1 MSKQYR
7 IYLDACCLNRPF
19 DDQTQ
24 SRIYLEAQAI
34 MTIINQCQSGM
45 WKLINSSAL
54 ISELNQTPDIDRLQN
69 VKKLLSIAKIKVINS
84 SFIENRSAELQKLGF
99 SSYDATHIASAE
111 RSQADVFLTTDDR
124 LLKKAQT
131 NSPLISV
138 KINNPVQWLTEVIQ
152 TEESND
158 ENPK

>member
-1 MSKQYR
+1 MSKQYK

-24 SRIYLEAQAI
+24 SRIYLEAQAV
-34 MTIINQCQSGM
+34 MTILRECQSAN

-54 ISELNQTPDIDRLQN
+54 IAELNQMPDLERLQN
-69 VKKLLSIAKIKVINS
+69 VKKLLDIAKIKVTNS
-84 SFIENRSAELQKLGF
+84 AVIEKRAAELQKLGF

-124 LLKKAQT
+124 LFKKAQK
-131 NSPLISV
+131 NSQIINVLIG
-138 KINNPVQWLTEVIQ
+138 NPVQWLAEVIQ
-152 TEESND
+152 AEESND
-158 ENPK
+158 ETSK

>member
-1 MSKQYR
+1 MSKQYK

-24 SRIYLEAQAI
+24 SRIYLEAQAV
-34 MTIINQCQSGM
+34 MTILSQCQSAT

-54 ISELNQTPDIDRLQN
+54 IAELNQTPDLSRLQN
-69 VKKLLSIAKIKVINS
+69 VKKLLDIAKIKVVNS
-84 SFIENRSAELQKLGF
+84 TFIENRAAELQLLGF

-124 LLKKAQT
+124 LFKKAQK
-131 NSPLISV
+131 NSQLINV
-138 KINNPVQWLTEVIQ
+138 LINNPVQWLAEVIQ
-152 TEESND
+152 AEESND